1 MIQFMKR
8 LVRACRF
15 TGEAS
20 PKPIRRKSLSFRE
33 GGAVPTRDYDTAEH
47 RRHHHY
53 YEDLLT

>member
-1 MIQFMKR
+1 MIEFIKR

-15 TGEAS
+15 TGQAS
-20 PKPIRRKSLSFRE
+20 PKLIRRRSLIFGE
-33 GGAVPTRDYDTAEH
+33 GRAVPTRDYDTAEH